1 MPVILNLDP
10 RLPENVIMTAW
21 SLLALEEIECL
32 VK

>member
-1 MPVILNLDP
+1 MPVILNPDP
-10 RLPENVIMTAW
+10 SLPKKVIMTAW